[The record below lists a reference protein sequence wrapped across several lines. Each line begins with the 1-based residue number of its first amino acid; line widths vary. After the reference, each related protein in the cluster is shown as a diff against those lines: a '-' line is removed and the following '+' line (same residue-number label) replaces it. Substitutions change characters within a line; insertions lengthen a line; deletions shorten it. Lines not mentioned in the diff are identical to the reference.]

1 MYDWMMDDSWER
13 AGMPN
18 GMPWPQFDD
27 EHQKEE
33 EPAK

>member
-1 MYDWMMDDSWER
+1 MEDWMMDDSWER

-18 GMPWPQFDD
+18 GMPWPQI
-27 EHQKEE
+27 EKHQEEE